1 MKENISSLVELNLL
15 FVTYNYYKF
24 LSFLFSGS
32 RISISGGNSS
42 IGPPLPP
49 GSIRGVQPPPIP
61 PSLGHPPQLQP
72 RNPKVSVPMLS
83 PGIVNSPD
91 GDLNV
96 FGGAKPRFV
105 ASSPNRVAQPD
116 VSPRFRGLE
125 GVSAN
130 GHRAGITLHSNGSS
144 PQTNGLRAGSLA
156 RHPGVTTP
164 KKNSRVKANPHP
176 SSRGKTPDWI
186 RDIFAHAK
194 RGNSEK
200 LVRAKSC
207 FY

>member
-1 MKENISSLVELNLL
+1 MDILNSELC
-15 FVTYNYYKF
+15 TKHKRRI
-24 LSFLFSGS
+24 FSGS

-83 PGIVNSPD
+83 PGLVNSPD

-105 ASSPNRVAQPD
+105 ASSPNRVAPPEA
-116 VSPRFRGLE
+116 SPRFRGLD
-125 GVSAN
+125 GVPVN

-156 RHPGVTTP
+156 RQPGVTTP
-164 KKNSRVKANPHP
+164 KKSSKVRPSQQHP
-176 SSRGKTPDWI
+176 GSRGQTPDWI

-200 LVRAKSC
+200 LVRAKKYIFLLSC
-207 FY
+207 